1 MDAEIDLQTLRANQ
15 FQLIKFEK
23 SNTDVKK
30 PNQELDNSMKY
41 KNHKI
46 SQRIDGRWMARYRHQ
61 GKQYSVYGKT
71 QLDCY
76 NNLKNALTNLNQKKL
91 NTTTTTTLKNWI
103 DKWLNLYK
111 IGEIKTT
118 SLNNIKSV
126 INNHLVDLL
135 QKKIQNIKTIHLME
149 TISNGKTQKIKQSIY
164 TVLVDCFDKAYKN
177 QIIKSNPMINIKK
190 PKYIANETK
199 AFTIEEEQ
207 AFITVAM
214 AKKYYTLLLCLFEG
228 LRIGEAIALTQEDIH
243 ETTISISKSKNKN
256 SETTT
261 PKSKTSIREIPIFT
275 RCKKLLQLYTPSTSS
290 TKTEILHFQSIM
302 NELGFVGFS
311 TRSLRHTFATRAM
324 EAGIEPKVVQKWLG
338 HSSVDIT
345 MKIYTHI
352 KEMFEHTSTN
362 KLNSYFED
370 K

>member
-1 MDAEIDLQTLRANQ
+1 MDAEIDLQAVRANQ

-23 SNTDVKK
+23 SNTDVKNL
-30 PNQELDNSMKY
+30 NQELEDMKY

-46 SQRIDGRWMARYRHQ
+46 SHRKDGRWMARYRHQ

-76 NNLKNALTNLNQKKL
+76 NNLKYALEHLDSKTHE
-91 NTTTTTTLKNWI
+91 LKHTITFQGWI
-103 DKWLNLYK
+103 NKWLNMYK
-111 IGEIKTT
+111 VGEIKNT
-118 SLNNIKSV
+118 SLQNIKSI
-126 INNHLVDLL
+126 INNHLADLL
-135 QKKIQNIKTIHLME
+135 PKKLQSIKTIHLME

-164 TVLVDCFDKAYKN
+164 TVLVDLFDKACKN
-177 QIIKSNPMINIKK
+177 QIIKINPMVNINK
-190 PKYIANETK
+190 PKYTANETK
-199 AFTIEEEQ
+199 AFTVEEEK
-207 AFITVAM
+207 AFVETAM
-214 AKKYYTLLLCLFEG
+214 ARRYYTLLLCLYEG

-243 ETTISISKSKNKN
+243 EHTISITKSKNKN

-261 PKSKTSIREIPIFT
+261 PKSKTSIREIPIFA
-275 RCKKLLQLYTPSTSS
+275 RCKKLLQVYTPTTSS
-290 TKTEILHFQSIM
+290 TKTEILHFHTIM
-302 NELGFVGFS
+302 DDLGYTGFS

-352 KEMFEHTSTN
+352 KEVFENTSAN